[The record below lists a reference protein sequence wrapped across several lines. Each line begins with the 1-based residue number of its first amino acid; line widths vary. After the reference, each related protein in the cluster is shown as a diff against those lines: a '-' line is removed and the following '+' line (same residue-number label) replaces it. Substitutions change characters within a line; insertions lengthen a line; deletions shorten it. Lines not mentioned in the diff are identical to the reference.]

1 MRQDR
6 PTFGTIEKL
15 LCFIALVVALIAAW
29 RVAGPTIR
37 PDEWGYLL
45 NGQVLLGRTEPLL
58 PFARYYGP
66 IYGFVTAFGSLVTGS
81 LSGAFRFSLM
91 FNIAVI
97 MGLGVATARLARRWG
112 TDPRIAALC
121 GLIVAV
127 APGGLAGA
135 MFAWAEPLVR
145 LLVVVLVSVAL
156 SFEID
161 KERRSLMAFVV
172 LSGLA
177 PSLHGRLV
185 LLVGCSLVLLGLW
198 WWQGWLQT
206 KMFIASVTT
215 VVFLYASGRAF
226 AFILRPWLY
235 RNRMTQESRLFRL
248 VSDPSHLTDFIREA
262 AGQGWY
268 LLASTAGLAFV
279 GFVSSVARGR
289 GMLRKGALPGDGV
302 ALYTALFTVAMLLV
316 GALQLVEASR
326 GDQFVYGRYVET
338 AAPLLLVAAFHVLST
353 QNRGIPRSWIVSSL
367 AVAVVPVGM
376 TIVLRQ
382 DIVAQWV
389 RFNGP
394 LRSPNVPA
402 LDGMQ
407 SIIGGAGLVRF
418 AVAFA
423 LLCLVCIVLFLWS
436 RTAMLRMLAVA
447 FLLSS
452 SWTMTRTMDARAES
466 WRGLGSTFSFIERS
480 RTTVVGYDDHTP
492 SDKRYYV
499 LRYHLHPVQLT
510 WMPVSSPGA
519 VVPDSVLCVYGFSDR
534 APTSGEWS
542 IIGSEPTI
550 DRVLWR
556 RVSAT
561 HC

>member
-1 MRQDR
+1 MRQNQ
-6 PTFGTIEKL
+6 PSFGIFEKVVGL
-15 LCFIALVVALIAAW
+15 IAIVVGLVAAW
-29 RVAGPTIR
+29 RVAAPTIR

-66 IYGFVTAFGSLVTGS
+66 MYGFVTAGGALVTGS

-97 MGLGVATARLARRWG
+97 VGVGVATARLARRWG
-112 TDPRIAALC
+112 SDPRIAAMC
-121 GLIVAV
+121 GLLVAV

-135 MFAWAEPLVR
+135 TFAWAEPLVR
-145 LLVVVLVSVAL
+145 LLVVILASVAL
-156 SFEID
+156 KFELD
-161 KERRSLMAFVV
+161 KDRTSLAVFVI

-185 LLVGCSLVLLGLW
+185 LIVGCALVLFVLW
-198 WWQGWLQT
+198 WRRGWLQT
-206 KMFIASVTT
+206 KLLIASVATL
-215 VVFLYASGRAF
+215 VFLYGMGRAF

-248 VSDPSHLTDFIREA
+248 VSDPSYLTDFFREV

-268 LLASTAGLAFV
+268 LLASTVGLAFV
-279 GFVSSVARGR
+279 GFVACIIRGR
-289 GMLRKGALPGDGV
+289 AMLSNNASPGDGV
-302 ALYTALFTVAMLLV
+302 ALYTALFTVSMLLV
-316 GALQLVEASR
+316 GSLQLVEATR

-338 AAPLLLVAAFHVLST
+338 VAPLLLVVAIHTLFA
-353 QNRGIPRSWIVSSL
+353 QEQRIPRAWIVSTL
-367 AVAVVPVGM
+367 AVALVPVGM
-376 TIVLRQ
+376 TVVLRQ

-389 RFNGP
+389 RLNGP

-407 SIIGGAGLVRF
+407 SLIGGAGLVRF
-418 AVAFA
+418 AIAFA
-423 LLCLVCIVLFLWS
+423 LVCVVCIVVFL
-436 RTAMLRMLAVA
+436 RFRLAMLRVLAVV

-452 SWTMTRTMDARAES
+452 TWTMTRTMDVRAES
-466 WRGLGSTFSFIERS
+466 WRGLGSTFAFIERS
-480 RTTVVGYDDHTP
+480 RSSVVGYDDHTP
-492 SDKRYYV
+492 ADKRYYV

-519 VVPDSVLCVYGFSDR
+519 VIPDSVQCVYGFSER
-534 APTSGEWS
+534 VPTTGEWL

-556 RVSAT
+556 RASAN